1 MTDTGSPGSAAT
13 VLVVDDTPANLEVL
27 VSALSS
33 SERFGVLV
41 ATNGS
46 EALER
51 ARRQEVDLILLDVMM
66 PGIDGFETCARL
78 KQDPRTRD
86 IPVIFMTA
94 LSDTADKVKGFAAG
108 AVDYV
113 TKPIRHEEVLARV
126 ETHLALRRLQREL
139 EEGNR
144 RLSAEVEERRKAQAA
159 LGELNESLER
169 RVAERT
175 AELEAALGEVE
186 RLRSRLEVENK
197 YLQEEIGLAN
207 DFQGIVSNSESFR
220 GVLSEV
226 EQVADTGATV
236 LILGETGTGK
246 ELLARAVHDISRRRE
261 RPLVKVNCAALAEN
275 LIESE
280 LFGHEKGAF
289 TGATARKVGRFELAD
304 GGTLFLDEVGELPHD
319 LQAKMLRVLQEG
331 EFERLG
337 GTETLRV
344 DVRVIAAT
352 NRDLEGDVEE
362 GRFRQDLF
370 YRLNVFPIRS
380 LPLRERREDIP
391 LLVRHFVGKFSA
403 ETGRQVDSVPTEV
416 MERLIAY
423 DWPGNV
429 RELENVVERALI
441 VSRGGPLRLGD
452 WFAAGKAEPEPGA
465 AAHPAPGGS
474 APGAAGEVATLEEN
488 ERRHILEVLE
498 LTGWR
503 IRGAGGAAER
513 LDVKPT
519 TLESRMKKLNI
530 ERRPPR
536 PTE

>member
-261 RPLVKVNCAALAEN
+261 RP
-275 LIESE
+275 S
-280 LFGHEKGAF
+280 
-289 TGATARKVGRFELAD
+289 
-304 GGTLFLDEVGELPHD
+304 
-319 LQAKMLRVLQEG
+319 
-331 EFERLG
+331 
-337 GTETLRV
+337 
-344 DVRVIAAT
+344 
-352 NRDLEGDVEE
+352 
-362 GRFRQDLF
+362 
-370 YRLNVFPIRS
+370 
-380 LPLRERREDIP
+380 
-391 LLVRHFVGKFSA
+391 
-403 ETGRQVDSVPTEV
+403 
-416 MERLIAY
+416 
-423 DWPGNV
+423 
-429 RELENVVERALI
+429 
-441 VSRGGPLRLGD
+441 SR
-452 WFAAGKAEPEPGA
+452 
-465 AAHPAPGGS
+465 
-474 APGAAGEVATLEEN
+474 
-488 ERRHILEVLE
+488 
-498 LTGWR
+498 
-503 IRGAGGAAER
+503 
-513 LDVKPT
+513 
-519 TLESRMKKLNI
+519 
-530 ERRPPR
+530 
-536 PTE
+536 

>member
-1 MTDTGSPGSAAT
+1 MTAAASPGSAAT

-27 VSALSS
+27 VSALSHAQ
-33 SERFGVLV
+33 FGVLV

-51 ARRQEVDLILLDVMM
+51 ARREEVDLILLDVMM

-78 KQDPRTRD
+78 KRDPGTRD

-94 LSDTADKVKGFAAG
+94 LTDTADKVKGFAAG

-175 AELEAALGEVE
+175 AELEAALAEVE
-186 RLRSRLEVENK
+186 RLRSRLEVENQ
-197 YLQEEIGLAN
+197 YLQEEIGLAH
-207 DFQGIVSNSESFR
+207 DFQGIISSSESFR

-289 TGATARKVGRFELAD
+289 TGAAARRTGRFELAD

-352 NRDLEGDVEE
+352 NRDLERDVEE
-362 GRFRQDLF
+362 GRFRRDLF

-391 LLVRHFVGKFSA
+391 LLVRHFVGKFSG
-403 ETGRQVDSVPTEV
+403 ETGRQVDSVPTDV
-416 MERLIAY
+416 MERLISY

-429 RELENVVERALI
+429 RELENVVERAVI
-441 VSRGGPLRLGD
+441 VSRGGPLRLGE
-452 WFAAGKAEPEPGA
+452 WFARSKAAPVPGA
-465 AAHPAPGGS
+465 ESPAAPGGS
-474 APGAAGEVATLEEN
+474 AFPAKGEAATLEEN

-513 LDVKPT
+513 LAVKPT
-519 TLESRMKKLNI
+519 TLESRMKRLNI
-530 ERRPPR
+530 ERRAAP